1 MMDQFKG
8 RLRRMQ
14 AAQVDSRGAYK
25 VNVEAQVAQ
34 NQLQDVLQAVI
45 SSSLKVASYSLVIAV
60 RTSKPVV
67 SRGDLEEAKR
77 ALNDRRQRVI
87 HAITRM
93 NGARAIP
100 ESLATRRLFIGS
112 LPGMAQENKRELSC
126 LTLHAADLMPIEK
139 PWPSRFFCSP

>member
-14 AAQVDSRGAYK
+14 AAQVDSRGGYK

-77 ALNDRRQRVI
+77 TLNDRRQRVI

-100 ESLATRRLFIGS
+100 ESLAAAPAVHQHPSGHGAGEQAGS
-112 LPGMAQENKRELSC
+112 R
-126 LTLHAADLMPIEK
+126 AASLCTPPI
-139 PWPSRFFCSP
+139 